1 MGGTGAPGHTSDST
15 YKWQPII
22 GDCRAKNSVLG
33 RNDDA
38 PALPRTLTRLTS
50 SSPTLWYTW
59 HARLARLAN
68 SSKTVEFTL
77 LAEPL
82 CLRLAAS
89 VLALSR
95 RKHVLH
101 VTSQNRT
108 PLIYETRTPRVETP
122 IFHVEEFALGMHG
135 SEHAL
140 ETYTSHQPDLESTL
154 EARSSH
160 QSW

>member
-1 MGGTGAPGHTSDST
+1 MGERGHQGIHLTRHISGNQSLAT
-15 YKWQPII
+15 VGSKIPS
-22 GDCRAKNSVLG
+22 SVGMTTLQHC
-33 RNDDA
+33 
-38 PALPRTLTRLTS
+38 LEQLTRLTS

-68 SSKTVEFTL
+68 SSKAVEFTL

-135 SEHAL
+135 SEHVLSIRYLSAVG
-140 ETYTSHQPDLESTL
+140 SQ
-154 EARSSH
+154 
-160 QSW
+160 